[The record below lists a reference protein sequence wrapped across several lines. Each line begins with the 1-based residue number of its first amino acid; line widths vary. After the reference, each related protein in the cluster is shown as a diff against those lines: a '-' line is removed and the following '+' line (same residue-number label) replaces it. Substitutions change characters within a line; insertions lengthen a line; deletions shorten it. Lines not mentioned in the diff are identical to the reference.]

1 MSTNIRPMTKDES
14 NQIAGRI
21 AAEHGCE
28 IQPGAFRRTALV
40 VQRRYQRGDIQD
52 RRRWVS

>member
-1 MSTNIRPMTKDES
+1 MTKDES